1 MSRKT
6 GSQFLLVLAYLFIA
20 GAIVTLIPASAPMR
34 NDFGYSSLCPFAP
47 WSTLVLLLAAG
58 VCGVIRNYMLSRTH

>member
-1 MSRKT
+1 MPRKT
-6 GSQFLLVLAYLFIA
+6 GSYLLLVLVYVFIA
-20 GAIVTLIPASAPMR
+20 AAMVTLIPAAAPVR

-58 VCGVIRNYMLSRTH
+58 MCGVIRNYMLSRTR